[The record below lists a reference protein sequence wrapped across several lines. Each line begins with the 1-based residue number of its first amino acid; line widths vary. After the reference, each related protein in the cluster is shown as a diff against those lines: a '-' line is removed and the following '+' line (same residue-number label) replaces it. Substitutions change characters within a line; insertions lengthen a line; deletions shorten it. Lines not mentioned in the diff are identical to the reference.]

1 MAAGFKRSGCME
13 RVREKTDGPFS
24 LKQAFS
30 TWSTCLPDARD
41 QQRASTADLE
51 GCVYSG
57 KCVGQ
62 VPSLKAGS

>member
-1 MAAGFKRSGCME
+1 ME